1 MASKDLKDM
10 TDDTRKEEWE
20 KVKSGTGQDGDASF
34 LKRGMIEREAIKRFG
49 LGKHLK
55 FLNGDQA

>member
-1 MASKDLKDM
+1 M
-10 TDDTRKEEWE
+10 TDDTLKEEWE